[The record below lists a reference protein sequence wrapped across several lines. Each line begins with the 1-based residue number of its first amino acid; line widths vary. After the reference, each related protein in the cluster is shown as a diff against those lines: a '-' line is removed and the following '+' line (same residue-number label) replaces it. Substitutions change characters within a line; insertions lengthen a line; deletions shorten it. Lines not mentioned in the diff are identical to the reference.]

1 MNTQTNSQQT
11 EGAVAVR
18 SGDLFCA
25 RPDNDNRQW
34 ENQCARCG
42 SSMTYVDCTNCGG
55 EGVTD
60 HDCGED
66 CCCCL
71 HPEDNVPCDICDGE
85 GGWWQ
90 CISSP
95 EYCEA
100 HPIPGRETVKR
111 GAVEWYPIEAQN
123 DQALRLADAS
133 QSATKK
139 GKP

>member
-1 MNTQTNSQQT
+1 MKTPIETNG
-11 EGAVAVR
+11 GAQEASVFA
-18 SGDLFCA
+18 SKDLFCA
-25 RPDNDNRQW
+25 KPGNDNRRW

-42 SSMTYVDCTNCGG
+42 SSVTYEDCTNCGG

-71 HPEDNVPCDICDGE
+71 YPEDNVPCDICDGE

-90 CISSP
+90 CLSSP

-100 HPIPGRETVKR
+100 HPLPGREKVKR
-111 GAVEWYPIEAQN
+111 GAIEWYPLEAQN
-123 DQALRLADAS
+123 S
-133 QSATKK
+133 
-139 GKP
+139 